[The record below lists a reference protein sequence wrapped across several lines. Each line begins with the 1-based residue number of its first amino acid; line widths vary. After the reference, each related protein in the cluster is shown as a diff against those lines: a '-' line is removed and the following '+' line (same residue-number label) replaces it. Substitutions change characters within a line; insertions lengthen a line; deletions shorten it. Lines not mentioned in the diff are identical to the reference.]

1 MMDSLSAVVSSTIDF
16 ILHIDQHLQVLSAQY
31 GPWIYG
37 ILFLIIFC
45 ETGLV
50 VTPFLPGDSLLFAA
64 GGIAAV
70 GAMDINLMVALLFIA
85 AVLGD
90 WVNFTV
96 GKYFGS
102 RLFSNPNS
110 KIFKRKYLEK
120 TENFYQ
126 KHGGK
131 TIIMARFIPIVRT
144 FAPFVA
150 GMGHMCYRRFFMFNV
165 IGAAVWVCLFAYA
178 GFFFGQLPFVKKNL
192 SLILLAIIVLSVLP
206 AIIEVIRQRYFVK
219 ETT

>member
-1 MMDSLSAVVSSTIDF
+1 MISTVIDF

-37 ILFLIIFC
+37 ILFLIVFC

-64 GGIAAV
+64 GSIAAIGSMNIHV
-70 GAMDINLMVALLFIA
+70 MIILLIIA

-90 WVNFTV
+90 WVNFTI

-102 RLFSNPNS
+102 RLFANPNS
-110 KIFKRKYLEK
+110 KIFKRAYLET
-120 TENFYQ
+120 TEAFYA

-131 TIIMARFIPIVRT
+131 TIIIARFIPIVRT

-150 GMGHMCYRRFFMFNV
+150 GMGHMCYRRFFMFNI
-165 IGAAVWVCLFAYA
+165 IGAVAWVILFSYA
-178 GFFFGQLPFVKKNL
+178 GYFFGQLPVVKNNL
-192 SLILLAIIVLSVLP
+192 SLVLVAIIVLSVAP
-206 AIIEVIRQRYFVK
+206 AIFEIVRHRYFNRDAVK
-219 ETT
+219 